1 MTSQFSSI
9 RAILLSTA
17 LFLMGNGLVG
27 TLTSLRG
34 HLDGFSDLEIGVL
47 GACYFA
53 GFVLGCF
60 AGPHLL
66 ARAGHIRTFA
76 VCAAL
81 AAATVLVQP
90 IYTTPL
96 VWFAARAVGGFCN
109 ANLFMALESWLNDRA
124 TNETRGRL
132 LSYYV
137 IVNLSSLILGQ
148 WLLLAAN
155 PLSFEVFS
163 LGAIVYC
170 LCLAPVGMT
179 RLPQPAPAQSPTLRL
194 KRLLTISPVGAAGVI
209 AGGLANSAFW
219 VFAPVYV
226 NGLGFS
232 TRGLALFMT
241 VFIAGGAL
249 IQWPLGR
256 FSDRVDRR
264 WIIAGICAV
273 CCVAGIALAI
283 LGGTTLRTS
292 ILLYIFIAIF
302 GASMLPLYSL
312 SIAHANDRL
321 PRSEFVEAS
330 AGLLFLSALAS
341 VFGPLLVSFVIAVGG
356 TQTLFLYTATVHAA
370 MVIFAATRIFTHAA
384 PWNETREPFEP
395 VPQGSPA
402 SLPLDPR
409 APEHAS

>member
-1 MTSQFSSI
+1 MASQLSSI

-34 HLDGFSDLEIGVL
+34 HLDNFSDLEIGIL

-53 GFVLGCF
+53 GFMLGCF
-60 AGPHLL
+60 VGPHLL

-76 VCAAL
+76 VCASL
-81 AAATVLVQP
+81 CAATVLVQP

-96 VWFAARAVGGFCN
+96 VWFVARMVGGFCN
-109 ANLFMALESWLNDRA
+109 ANMFMALESWLNDRA

-148 WLLLAAN
+148 WLLVAAK
-155 PLSFEVFS
+155 PTSFEVFS

-170 LCLAPVGMT
+170 LCVAPVGMT
-179 RLPQPAPAQSPTLRL
+179 RLSQPAPAPAPTLRL
-194 KRLLTISPVGAAGVI
+194 KRLLKVSPVGAAGVF
-209 AGGLANSAFW
+209 AGGLANSAVW
-219 VFAPVYV
+219 VFAPIYV

-232 TRGLALFMT
+232 TRELALFMS

-249 IQWPLGR
+249 VQWPLGR

-264 WIIAGICAV
+264 WIIASICAV

-283 LGGTTLRTS
+283 LGGTSLRTS

-341 VFGPLLVSFVIAVGG
+341 VLGPLLGSFVIAVGG
-356 TQTLFLYTATVHAA
+356 APTLFLYTAAVHAT
-370 MVIFAATRIFTHAA
+370 MVVFTASRIFAREA
-384 PWNETREPFEP
+384 PRDETREPFEP

>member
-1 MTSQFSSI
+1 MASQLSSI

-34 HLDGFSDLEIGVL
+34 HLDGFSDLEIGIL

-81 AAATVLVQP
+81 CAASVLVQP

-96 VWFAARAVGGFCN
+96 VWFVARMVGGFCN

-148 WLLLAAN
+148 WLLVAAN
-155 PLSFEVFS
+155 PLSFEVFN

-179 RLPQPAPAQSPTLRL
+179 RLPQPAPAQSPKLRL
-194 KRLLTISPVGAAGVI
+194 KRLFKASPVGAIGV
-209 AGGLANSAFW
+209 AAAGLANSAFW

-232 TRGLALFMT
+232 TRGLALFMS

-264 WIIAGICAV
+264 WIIAGVCAV

-283 LGGTTLRTS
+283 LGGTALRAS

-341 VFGPLLVSFVIAVGG
+341 VFGPLLGSFVIAVGG
-356 TQTLFLYTATVHAA
+356 APTLFLYTATVHAA
-370 MVIFAATRIFTHAA
+370 MVIFTATRIFTRAA
-384 PWNETREPFEP
+384 PKDETREPFEL